1 MTIFIWTI
9 MKTPHFWLVL
19 VTFYSISSHFVTHS
33 MICQDPDVINTPLPV
48 EYGPSVEE
56 DGTVIR
62 PEGSGSL
69 TPLLMVPL
77 YVPGCFHHWR
87 SPTGPQ
93 TYKATK
99 TGPSRTGSGYIPRNI
114 GDLLGW
120 AGSCSWSLSR
130 TVASSPRAPAVLQ
143 EQFIIRQPEAKEQ
156 DKKPLEPHLRFLGP
170 GEFRARE
177 DSPLPHPVH
186 ASVLQPH
193 VHVCPVHYLRV
204 HWPWSRS

>member
-1 MTIFIWTI
+1 
-9 MKTPHFWLVL
+9 MKTPHFWLFCHL
-19 VTFYSISSHFVTHS
+19 FLHFITLRHTFYDLSGPWCHQHPSSSGVWSSCWRRRRHCDLS
-33 MICQDPDVINTPLPV
+33 WRIRQYDP
-48 EYGPSVEE
+48 SS
-56 DGTVIR
+56 
-62 PEGSGSL
+62 SG
-69 TPLLMVPL
+69 PL
-77 YVPGCFHHWR
+77 YVPGCFLSTGHHR
-87 SPTGPQ
+87 YSPTGPQ
-93 TYKATK
+93 TYKATQ
-99 TGPSRTGSGYIPRNI
+99 TGPSRTGSGCVPRNI

-143 EQFIIRQPEAKEQ
+143 EQFIVRQPEAKEQ

-170 GEFRARE
+170 GEFWARE

-193 VHVCPVHYLRV
+193 VHVCPVHYLRA